1 MALDE
6 LFVRR
11 ETAMNALVKENVK
24 APVRPTGKKP
34 SAQEMFERA
43 MRRYPK
49 TMARL
54 AE

>member
-1 MALDE
+1 
-6 LFVRR
+6 
-11 ETAMNALVKENVK
+11 MNALLKEKVKAI

-34 SAQEMFERA
+34 SAREMHERVKQ
-43 MRRYPK
+43 RYPQ

>member
-1 MALDE
+1 M
-6 LFVRR
+6 RKK
-11 ETAMNALVKENVK
+11 VKAV

-34 SAQEMFERA
+34 SAREMHER
-43 MRRYPK
+43 MNQRYPK